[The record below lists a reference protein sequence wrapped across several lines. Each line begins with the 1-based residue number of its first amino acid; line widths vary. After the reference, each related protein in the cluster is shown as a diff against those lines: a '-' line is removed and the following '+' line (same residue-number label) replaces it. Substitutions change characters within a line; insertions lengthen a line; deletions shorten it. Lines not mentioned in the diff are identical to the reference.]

1 MVHLDFLLLFALEM
15 TELNLKCLVFL
26 LAILGCREKSDEKRL
41 DYDLPPPIYVE
52 DSSINPARC
61 SYEDCLC
68 KVEIP
73 KYTPVFKNINSKT
86 STSIFFEEAEFSAGE
101 DDNLIVYNFMSK
113 NQDTEK
119 IFILGYTDGCGNYFY
134 NQKLSKKRAQSAMSL
149 VRKTGFRRKV
159 IYAGMSELTST
170 HEPMA
175 RRSDIISS
183 KNLTYRVPPPNLVA
197 DVYLLDASGSM
208 ADYDDWLNIIAA
220 NKKSSSR
227 LYISYTLSCVDG
239 TPAKEVR
246 PGGATEIWL
255 SYWKTLDKMSS
266 GQTLVI
272 LSDFNSR
279 YPLTSRDHVRLTQK
293 AQQRGVKVYA
303 VQL

>member
-26 LAILGCREKSDEKRL
+26 LSILGCREKSDTDRL
-41 DYDLPPPIYVE
+41 DYDPSIPAHVE
-52 DSSINPARC
+52 DASVNPARC

-68 KVEIP
+68 KVKIP
-73 KYTPVFKNINSKT
+73 KYVPIFKNIKFKT
-86 STSIFFEEAEFSAGE
+86 STSIYFEEEEFLTGE
-101 DDNLIVYNFMSK
+101 DDNAIVYDFMSK
-113 NQDTEK
+113 NQDASK
-119 IFILGYTDGCGNYFY
+119 IFILGYTDGCGSYFY
-134 NQKLSKKRAQSAMSL
+134 NQVLSKKRSIGALKL

-208 ADYDDWLNIIAA
+208 GNYDDWLNIIAA

-227 LYISYTLSCVDG
+227 LYISYTLSCVNG
-239 TPAKEVR
+239 TPAQEVR
-246 PGGATEIWL
+246 PGGATEIWW
-255 SYWKTLDKMSS
+255 SYWQILDKMSS

-279 YPLTSRDHVRLTQK
+279 YPLTPRDHTRLTQK
-293 AQQRGVKVYA
+293 AKQRGVKVYA

>member
-1 MVHLDFLLLFALEM
+1 MVRLDFLLLFALEM
-15 TELNLKCLVFL
+15 TDLNLIYVIFL
-26 LAILGCREKSDEKRL
+26 FALIGCREKSDTDSL
-41 DYDLPPPIYVE
+41 DYDLVRAVE
-52 DSSINPARC
+52 TEDASVSPSRC

-68 KVEIP
+68 RVKIP
-73 KYTPVFKNINSKT
+73 KYMPVFKNTKFKT
-86 STSIFFEEAEFSAGE
+86 STSIYFEEEEFSTGA
-101 DDNLIVYNFMSK
+101 DDNATVYDFMSK
-113 NQDTEK
+113 NQDASK
-119 IFILGYTDGCGNYFY
+119 IFILGYTDGCGSYFY
-134 NQKLSKKRAQSAMSL
+134 NQALSKKRSIGALKL

-246 PGGATEIWL
+246 PGGATEVWL
-255 SYWKTLDKMSS
+255 SYWKTLDKMSP

-279 YPLTSRDHVRLTQK
+279 YPLTSIDHNRLTQK
-293 AQQRGVKVYA
+293 ANQRGVKVYA